1 MREQMATRVFAV
13 LMIVAFVTASATRA
27 DLPVTIRASKSG
39 NWHAIKL
46 LDKAEEDLKNGDYAS
61 AKQNVETALR
71 NDPTLWPALYTRA
84 RVWMHE
90 GKYELAVRDAG
101 DALRHYPPFVEA
113 ALLRAAANAYLGRY
127 AEALKEINHC
137 ISIHPRSDALGRAWR
152 TRAWLEA
159 TCPDPAFR
167 NGQQA
172 IKDATKACKTLL
184 WQDEQS
190 IATLAAAYAET
201 GDFDLAVRYAEQA
214 LATKGTS
221 PAAAK
226 AIKQELALYKQHRV
240 VRLRP

>member
-1 MREQMATRVFAV
+1 M
-13 LMIVAFVTASATRA
+13 
-27 DLPVTIRASKSG
+27 
-39 NWHAIKL
+39 
-46 LDKAEEDLKNGDYAS
+46 DKAEEDLKNGDYAS

-71 NDPTLWPALYTRA
+71 SDPTLWPALYTRA

-90 GKYELAVRDAG
+90 GKYELAVRDVS
-101 DALRHYPPFVEA
+101 DALRQYPPFIEA
-113 ALLRAAANAYLGRY
+113 ALLRASANAYLGRY
-127 AEALKEINHC
+127 PEALKEINHC

-172 IKDATKACKTLL
+172 ISDATKACKTLL

-190 IATLAAAYAET
+190 IATLAAAYAES
-201 GDFDLAVRYAEQA
+201 GDFDSAVRYAEQA

-226 AIKQELALYKQHRV
+226 AIQQELALYKQHRP
-240 VRLRP
+240 VRLRR

>member
-1 MREQMATRVFAV
+1 MATRVFAG
-13 LMIVAFVTASATRA
+13 LIVAFVTAAATRA
-27 DLPVTIRASKSG
+27 DLPVKIRASKSG
-39 NWHAIKL
+39 NWAAIKL

-71 NDPTLWPALYTRA
+71 SDPTLWPALYTRA

-90 GKYELAVRDAG
+90 GKYELAVRDVS
-101 DALRHYPPFVEA
+101 DALRQYPPFIEA
-113 ALLRAAANAYLGRY
+113 ALLRASANAYLGRY
-127 AEALKEINHC
+127 PEALKEINHC

-172 IKDATKACKTLL
+172 ISDATKACKTLL

-201 GDFDLAVRYAEQA
+201 GDFDSAVRYAEQA

-226 AIKQELALYKQHRV
+226 AIQQELALYKQHRP
-240 VRLRP
+240 VRLRR